1 MASSSIARTWSSRGN
16 KPNPEYILREIP
28 DLRHSL
34 RRMLELRCTGYGC
47 EPPARNPPRPRE
59 KRDPE
64 RFQRPDAQPSGDY
77 LDTGKANVRPDKL
90 LLDGAHRPPDWIL
103 FSLVHWTLNWLFPQ
117 LMKRPINTA
126 IIVLYIGTN
135 YYLDLVNC
143 SREYTFAVLA
153 PPPHASRL

>member
-1 MASSSIARTWSSRGN
+1 
-16 KPNPEYILREIP
+16 
-28 DLRHSL
+28 
-34 RRMLELRCTGYGC
+34 MLELRCTGYGC

-117 LMKRPINTA
+117 LLKLPINTA

-143 SREYTFAVLA
+143 SSEYTFAVLA